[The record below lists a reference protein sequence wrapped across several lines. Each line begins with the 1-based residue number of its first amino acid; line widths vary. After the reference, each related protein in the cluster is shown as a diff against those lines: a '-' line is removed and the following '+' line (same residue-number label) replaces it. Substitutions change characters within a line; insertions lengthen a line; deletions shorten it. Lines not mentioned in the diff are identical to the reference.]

1 MKKYELLLVSKTIQK
16 LRDINDILLFLNELL
31 NKVSKDEFFITYEL
45 TLLTYNISL
54 NTFNDYSY
62 LVDKDF
68 DNKIKHLTI
77 CILQQLYDNNLNQ
90 EHITKITNDITYIQ
104 KYKQYTYISD
114 VLMYTYYFFFF

>member
-16 LRDINDILLFLNELL
+16 LRDINEILLFLNELL

-54 NTFNDYSY
+54 NTFHDYSY
-62 LVDKDF
+62 FFDKEMN
-68 DNKIKHLTI
+68 NKIKQLTI
-77 CILQQLYDNNLNQ
+77 CILQQLYDNKLNP

-114 VLMYTYYFFFF
+114 VFMYTYFFFF

>member
-16 LRDINDILLFLNELL
+16 LRDINEILLFLNELL

-54 NTFNDYSY
+54 NTFHDYSY
-62 LVDKDF
+62 FFDKEMN
-68 DNKIKHLTI
+68 NKIKQLTI
-77 CILQQLYDNNLNQ
+77 CILQQLYDNKLNQ
-90 EHITKITNDITYIQ
+90 EHITKISNDITYIQ

-114 VLMYTYYFFFF
+114 VFMYTYFFFF